1 MPLSLCHTDGRIQST
16 PKSALLDEV
25 KARVRV
31 LSVLSEYID
40 VIIVDGMFFLH
51 LLIHLPSTIGQT
63 AIVIL
68 KKICSSYNSDII
80 HLVFNKIV
88 TPSIK
93 YLEHM

>member
-25 KARVRV
+25 KPRVT
-31 LSVLSEYID
+31 SVLSEYID

-51 LLIHLPSTIGQT
+51 LLIHLPSTMGQT

-68 KKICSSYNSDII
+68 KKIYSSYNSDTI

>member
-1 MPLSLCHTDGRIQST
+1 MLLSLCHTDGRIQST
-16 PKSALLDEV
+16 PKSALLDEI
-25 KARVRV
+25 KARVT
-31 LSVLSEYID
+31 SVLSEYID

-51 LLIHLPSTIGQT
+51 LLIHLPSTMGQT

-68 KKICSSYNSDII
+68 KKICSSYNSNTI